1 MQVPENM
8 RSQRSSRERGFSLI
22 ELLIVV
28 AIVLIL
34 AAVAVPKLN
43 QNRMLAN
50 ETAAVTQIQT
60 IHKAQV
66 QYQSQFNRFATS
78 LAELGPG
85 QGGASVGP
93 AAADLIP
100 GDLSLGRKSG
110 YVFTVQPTPTG
121 YQVNAN
127 PQGYNSTGRR
137 TFYSDHTLVIR
148 ENWGQEPANAT
159 SPELGSEK
167 GTAGGAAQPAA
178 PEPAAKQ

>member
-1 MQVPENM
+1 MYSE
-8 RSQRSSRERGFSLI
+8 RSRRERGFSLI

-50 ETAAVTQIQT
+50 ETAAVQQIQT

-66 QYQSQFNRFATS
+66 QYQSQFNRFATT
-78 LAELGPG
+78 LNELGPG
-85 QGGASVGP
+85 QGSGNVGP

-100 GDLSLGRKSG
+100 GDLALGRKSG
-110 YVFTVQPTPTG
+110 YIFNVQPTQTG

-127 PQGYNSTGRR
+127 PQTHNSTGRR
-137 TFYSDHTLVIR
+137 TFYSDQTLVIR
-148 ENWGQEPANAT
+148 ENWGQEPAGPT

-167 GTAGGAAQPAA
+167 GSGGAAQPAA
-178 PEPAAKQ
+178 APEGGAK